1 MSERVRR
8 ACEALHACEHSG
20 YPVGSTFTM
29 CSRCGAVRNER
40 APRPEWTRAPL
51 VQALVDALNAE
62 APIEPGDISRARFD
76 HDDPLCATPGCMH
89 GRSKHVHGSRG
100 KCDRCACQGF
110 TSELGGDE

>member
-40 APRPEWTRAPL
+40 APRPEWMRAPL

-62 APIEPGDISRARFD
+62 APIEPGDIARAQ
-76 HDDPLCATPGCMH
+76 CGAVEPGLAAETH
-89 GRSKHVHGSRG
+89 RL
-100 KCDRCACQGF
+100 RCILYAGHSGPHE
-110 TSELGGDE
+110 TWNGEWGGDDRFGVR